1 MPEKLSQA
9 QIDALLNR
17 MNSGEQVEKEDESK
31 KAKEYD
37 FRSPKKFTKEQLRT
51 MDSLHEN
58 FSRLL
63 SSHLSGILR
72 MFCEVSVLNIEEM
85 TYFEYNNALPDSA
98 LIAMIDFK
106 PENKRFSEGA
116 LIMDI
121 STSIGFFMIDRLLGG
136 PGDGYNLSRD
146 YTDIEMA
153 ILDNILNKVVDQL
166 QEAWHNYLDV
176 SIGLGSIET
185 NSRLLQAL
193 APADVVVIVA
203 LQVKMRDLTGN
214 MSICIP
220 AENLEEVI
228 NSFSLKYTRTAK
240 RQSLDNEEAKKQ
252 IIFNTLTDS
261 NLEIKAI
268 LGELSLDLRDIL
280 QLQVSDVIPLN
291 KSIDSDIEVLVD
303 NTPWFNAK
311 LGELKAKKAVKLGN
325 LIT

>member
-1 MPEKLSQA
+1 MSEKLTQA

-17 MNSGEQVEKEDESK
+17 MNAGEEIEAEDEHRR
-31 KAKEYD
+31 AKEYD

-72 MFCEVSVLNIEEM
+72 LFCEVSVLNIEEM
-85 TYFEYNNALPDSA
+85 TYFEYNNGLPDRA
-98 LIAMIDFK
+98 LIAMVDFK
-106 PENKRFSEGA
+106 PEDKHFSEGA
-116 LIMDI
+116 LIMNF
-121 STSIGFFMIDRLLGG
+121 STSVGFFMIERLLGG
-136 PGDGYNLSRD
+136 AGDGYNLTRD
-146 YTDIEMA
+146 YTDVEMA
-153 ILDNILNKVVDQL
+153 ILENILSKVVEQL

-176 SIGLGSIET
+176 AITLGSIET

-193 APADVVVIVA
+193 APADVVVIVT
-203 LQVKMRDLTGN
+203 LQIKMRDLNGN

-220 AENLEEVI
+220 GENLEEVI
-228 NSFSLKYTRTAK
+228 NNFSLKYARTAK
-240 RQSLDNEEAKKQ
+240 RQSYDNEEVKKQ
-252 IIFNTLTDS
+252 IIFDTLTDS
-261 NLEIKAI
+261 SLEIKAV

-291 KSIDSDIEVLVD
+291 KSIDSNIEVLID
-303 NTPWFNAK
+303 NTPWFSAK
-311 LGELKAKKAVKLGN
+311 LGESKAKRAVKLGN